1 MIEGLMNLQIKNLQI
16 LCKWGFYPRPEC
28 AVEVAMRLES
38 PTAVLTPQ
46 RKLELLLYI

>member
-1 MIEGLMNLQIKNLQI
+1 MIVGLRKIYKLYVNV
-16 LCKWGFYPRPEC
+16 FYPRPEC

-46 RKLELLLYI
+46 RKLGLLLYI

>member
-1 MIEGLMNLQIKNLQI
+1 MIVGLRKIYNFYVN
-16 LCKWGFYPRPEC
+16 GFFYPRPEC

-46 RKLELLLYI
+46 RKLGLLLYI